1 MKSSRLLL
9 IFLFGLMII
18 ASPSLAKSG
27 GQGDA
32 QRAFSCMDS
41 CHIGSSG
48 IDSSAT
54 IDIELDRERV
64 FTGQLISLSIKASG
78 MELSKKGL
86 VGVFLLSNDSSPL
99 DDWKVVQD
107 PNGGNNNYVEKPVF
121 SSTQGA
127 TFTWILQAPDT
138 NGTYIID
145 AAIHHGADPN
155 PDEYAYLG
163 RLTTPLQIE
172 VESMPEDLPRFS
184 DDWKTT
190 SSRDLGDE
198 TTIII
203 ETEDTDDL
211 IVEWRTGSSETIL
224 EALLIKQGDGI
235 WSFTLPASSVES
247 NLTWRA
253 KLSNPALEEITPWFT
268 LSSNEPDY
276 DIDERGLMIQAIA
289 GGILA
294 AAIAIAMQ
302 RRFAF
307 PPQQGGML

>member
-1 MKSSRLLL
+1 MKLSRFLA
-9 IFLFGLMII
+9 IILFGLMIVS
-18 ASPSLAKSG
+18 SPSLAKPS

-32 QRAFSCMDS
+32 KRAFSCMDS
-41 CHIGSSG
+41 CHIGPTG
-48 IDSSAT
+48 TDSSAT
-54 IDIELDRERV
+54 VNIELDRERV
-64 FTGQLISLSIKASG
+64 FTSQLLSLSIKTSG

-86 VGVFLLSNDSSPL
+86 VGVFLLADDGSPL

-127 TFTWILQAPDT
+127 TFTWILQAPDN
-138 NGTYIID
+138 NGNYSID
-145 AAIHHGADPN
+145 AVIHHGADPN

-163 RLTTPLQIE
+163 RLTTPLLIE
-172 VESMPEDLPRFS
+172 VEPMPEDLPRFS

-211 IVEWRTGSSETIL
+211 IVEWRTSSSETIL
-224 EALLIKQGDGI
+224 EALLTKQGDGI

-253 KLSNPALEEITPWFT
+253 KLSNPALEEVTPWFT
-268 LSSNEPDY
+268 LSSSKPNY
-276 DIDERGLMIQAIA
+276 DIDERSLMIQAIA

-307 PPQQGGML
+307 PTQKGGML

>member
-1 MKSSRLLL
+1 MKAARFL
-9 IFLFGLMII
+9 IIIFSGLMIVV
-18 ASPSLAKSG
+18 SPSLAKPG

-32 QRAFSCMDS
+32 ERAFSCMDS
-41 CHIGSSG
+41 CHLGSSG
-48 IDSSAT
+48 KDSSAT
-54 IDIELDRERV
+54 IIIELDRERV
-64 FTGQLISLSIKASG
+64 FTGQLISLSIKTSG
-78 MELSKKGL
+78 MELSEKGL
-86 VGVFLLSNDSSPL
+86 VGVFLLSKEGSPL

-138 NGTYIID
+138 NGNYSID

-172 VESMPEDLPRFS
+172 VEAMPEDLPRFS
-184 DDWKTT
+184 EGWKPI

-198 TTIII
+198 TTITI

-211 IVEWRTGSSETIL
+211 AVEWRTGSSETIL
-224 EALLIKQGDGI
+224 EAPLIKQGDGV
-235 WSFTLPASSVES
+235 WLFTLPASSVES

-268 LSSNEPDY
+268 LSSSQPAY
-276 DIDERGLMIQAIA
+276 DIDEQALMIQAIA

-302 RRFAF
+302 RRFAY
-307 PPQQGGML
+307 PSQKGEVL

>member
-1 MKSSRLLL
+1 MKASRFL
-9 IFLFGLMII
+9 IIIFSGLMIV
-18 ASPSLAKSG
+18 ASPSLAKPG

-32 QRAFSCMDS
+32 ERAFSCMDS

-48 IDSSAT
+48 AASSAT
-54 IDIELDRERV
+54 INIELDRERV
-64 FTGQLISLSIKASG
+64 FTGQLISLTIKTSG

-86 VGVFLLSNDSSPL
+86 VGVFLLSKEGSSL

-138 NGTYIID
+138 NGNYSID

-155 PDEYAYLG
+155 PEEYAYLG

-172 VESMPEDLPRFS
+172 VEPMPEDLPRFS
-184 DDWKTT
+184 EGWKPT

-198 TTIII
+198 TTITI

-224 EALLIKQGDGI
+224 ETSLTKQGDGV

-268 LSSNEPDY
+268 LSSSKPDY
-276 DIDERGLMIQAIA
+276 DIDELALMIQAIA

-302 RRFAF
+302 RRFAC
-307 PPQQGGML
+307 PAQKGGML